1 MEAPQAYFTYVE
13 EADDAANKVIQRKRI
28 DMNLVKIRIAI
39 SLAVFTLFLLLFLG
53 GEKLSVFLS
62 STLLPFQ
69 FVPALIRILTKPTA
83 LFIFGLVSV
92 LMVTLIFGRVYC
104 SFLCPLGS
112 LQDIL
117 IALSRKI
124 GWRKKHSYQKPR
136 NLLRY
141 SILGLVVVSAA
152 LGSMSLLNL
161 LDPYSLAGRMITQFA
176 QPFFFRIYNAA
187 VSLLVNFNI
196 YLFSKETAYLP
207 LSVWLVTLGFF
218 ILILIM
224 SVRHGRLYCNTLCPV
239 GTLLGLIS
247 RISLFKLS
255 IHQNFCNECV
265 RCAGVCK
272 AGCIDPQTAVIDQER
287 CVNCFNCLYACPQ
300 SVVSYRPSWGKE
312 EGGAWSPARR
322 GFLIGSL
329 AVAGSALFMF
339 NSNIRNL
346 LGNAHASQSPPIT
359 PPGSVSVEHFTQS
372 CSACHLCV
380 NACPT
385 KVITPSFLEFGIGGV
400 LQPLMNYS
408 KSFCDYECNICGRVC
423 PTGAILPLPL
433 EEKKFTQIGTVDLLK
448 EKCVVYVDKTNCGAC
463 GEVCPTH
470 TISFIDKDNIL
481 YPETDTQ
488 YCIGCGAC
496 EKACPTTPKSIVVR
510 PNSVHKKAA
519 KYIAK
524 ASPVQHKKAPQKDF
538 PF

>member
-1 MEAPQAYFTYVE
+1 L
-13 EADDAANKVIQRKRI
+13 
-28 DMNLVKIRIAI
+28 NLVKIRIVI
-39 SLAVFTLFLLLFLG
+39 SLLVFTLFLLLFLG

-69 FVPALIRILTKPTA
+69 FVPALIRILTKPAT
-83 LFIFGLVSV
+83 LFIFGFVSV
-92 LMVTLIFGRVYC
+92 FVVTLIFGRVYC
-104 SFLCPLGS
+104 SFLCPMGS
-112 LQDIL
+112 LQDIF

-124 GWRKKHSYQKPR
+124 GWRKKHSYQRPLNWLR
-136 NLLRY
+136 N
-141 SILGLVVVSAA
+141 SVLGLTIVTAA
-152 LGSMSLLNL
+152 MGSMSLLNL
-161 LDPYSLAGRMITQFA
+161 LDPYSLTGRLITQFA
-176 QPFFFRIYNAA
+176 LPLFFWIYNTV
-187 VSLLVNFNI
+187 VSLLTNFNI

-207 LSVWLVTLGFF
+207 LLVWLATFGFF
-218 ILILIM
+218 ILIMVM
-224 SVRHGRLYCNTLCPV
+224 SVRYGRLYCNTLCPV

-247 RISLFKLS
+247 RISLFKFVIDDTS
-255 IHQNFCNECV
+255 CHECV

-272 AGCIDPQTAVIDQER
+272 AGCIDPQSAMIDQSR
-287 CVNCFNCLYACPQ
+287 CVNCFNCLFACPQ
-300 SVVSYRPSWGKE
+300 SIVSYRPSWRKAK
-312 EGGAWSPARR
+312 GGTWSPARR
-322 GFLIGSL
+322 GFLIGS
-329 AVAGSALFMF
+329 VAAGGSALFML

-346 LGNAHASQSPPIT
+346 LSAVPSPKIPPIT
-359 PPGSVSVEHFTQS
+359 PPGSVSLAHFTQS

-380 NACPT
+380 SACPT
-385 KVITPSFLEFGIGGV
+385 KVITPSFLDYGIGGL

-423 PTGAILPLPL
+423 PTGAILPLSL

-448 EKCVVYVDKTNCGAC
+448 EKCVVYVDKNNCGAC

-470 TISFIDKDNIL
+470 TISFIDKGNIL

-510 PNSVHKKAA
+510 PNPVHKKAA

-524 ASPVQHKKAPQKDF
+524 ASPVLQKKAPDKDF

>member
-1 MEAPQAYFTYVE
+1 
-13 EADDAANKVIQRKRI
+13 
-28 DMNLVKIRIAI
+28 MNLVKIRIII
-39 SLAVFTLFLLLFLG
+39 SLLVLTLFLLLFLG

-69 FVPALIRILTKPTA
+69 LVPALIRILTTPTA
-83 LFIFGLVSV
+83 IFVFGFVFIILI
-92 LMVTLIFGRVYC
+92 TLIFGRVYC
-104 SFLCPLGS
+104 SFLCPLGT
-112 LQDIL
+112 LQDIF
-117 IALSRKI
+117 IALSRKV
-124 GWRKKHSYQKPR
+124 GWRKKHSYQKPHNR
-136 NLLRY
+136 LRY
-141 SILGLVVVSAA
+141 SILSLTMVTAA

-176 QPFFFRIYNAA
+176 LPFFAWIHNTA
-187 VSLLVNFNI
+187 VSLLKNFNI
-196 YLFSKETAYLP
+196 YLFSVETAWLP
-207 LSVWLVTLGFF
+207 LSVWLVTLCF
-218 ILILIM
+218 IIFILIM

-247 RISLFKLS
+247 RVSLYKFGIDQTS
-255 IHQNFCNECV
+255 CHECV

-272 AGCIDPQTAVIDQER
+272 ADCIDPQAAIIDQSR
-287 CVNCFNCLYACPQ
+287 CVNCFNCLAACPQ
-300 SVVSYRPSWGKE
+300 SVVSYRPSWGKKK
-312 EGGAWSPARR
+312 GDPWSPARR
-322 GFLIGSL
+322 GFLIGS
-329 AVAGSALFMF
+329 VAATGSALFMF
-339 NSNIRNL
+339 NSTIRTI
-346 LGNAHASQSPPIT
+346 LGIAPFPQTTPIT

-380 NACPT
+380 SACPT
-385 KVITPSFLEFGIGGV
+385 KVITPSFLGYGIGGL

-423 PTGAILPLPL
+423 PTGAILPLSL

-448 EKCVVYVDKTNCGAC
+448 DKCVVYVDKNNCGAC

-470 TISFIDKDNIL
+470 TIRFTDKGNIL
-481 YPETDTQ
+481 YPEIDTQ

-510 PNSVHKKAA
+510 PNPVHKKAL
-519 KYIAK
+519 KYMAK
-524 ASPVQHKKAPQKDF
+524 AVPILPKKAPDKDF